1 MDGMIYVAMSAAR
14 ETMHRQSTNNHNLAN
29 ANTTGFKAVVDAFEA
44 TPVHG
49 AGHPSRAFTQDR
61 GVGND
66 LSTGSLTATGNPL
79 DVAIDGK
86 GFLLVQDPL
95 GREVMTR
102 NGDLKVG
109 AGGLLETGTGDL
121 VLGDG
126 GPIAISPHESLTIGG
141 DGTLSIRPA
150 GQGPEAL
157 VVLDRLRLVKP
168 DPANVMRNDRGHFI
182 TKDGSAPPADASVT
196 LASETLE
203 TSNVDPVGAMVT
215 MIELARQ
222 YEANVKLMKSVED
235 NDSASTK
242 LLQFA

>member
-14 ETMHRQSTNNHNLAN
+14 ETMHRQATNNHNLAN
-29 ANTTGFKAVVDAFEA
+29 ANTTGFKAVVDGFEA
-44 TPVHG
+44 MPVYG
-49 AGHPSRAFTQDR
+49 AGHPSRAYTQDR
-61 GVGND
+61 GIGND

-79 DVAIDGK
+79 DVAIDGE

-102 NGDLKVG
+102 GGALRIG
-109 AGGLLETGTGDL
+109 AGGLLETGRGDL

-126 GPIAISPHESLTIGG
+126 GPITVSPYESITIGR

-150 GQGPEAL
+150 GQGPEAMA
-157 VVLDRLRLVKP
+157 VLDRLRLVKP
-168 DPANVMRNDRGHFI
+168 DPGNVMRNDRGNFV
-182 TKDGSAPPADASVT
+182 TRDGTPPAADAAIT
-196 LASETLE
+196 LVGETLE
-203 TSNVDPVGAMVT
+203 TSNVDSVGAMVT

-222 YEANVKLMKSVED
+222 YETNVKLMKSAED

-242 LLQFA
+242 LLQLS